1 MRLTELHQPLLTEGG
16 EIFKTADGASRTKR
30 INRDQIPATLK
41 WLEEIAGVPTTNMTL
56 GSVGRKASSG
66 DLDIAVDANK
76 ITKDELVN
84 KLSQWVKSQGENPQ
98 QWIRKSGIS
107 VHFLTPIEGNTRL
120 GFVQTDFMFANQI
133 DWIKFGLYAAGDASN
148 YSGADRNLLMSSLA
162 KSQGLKYSWQK
173 GLVRREDDSVIT
185 QDPNEIAAR
194 LLSPSFD
201 QSSLLSVETI
211 QSALDQLPYLKSAI
225 KELASR
231 LEMELTPQGEPI
243 KPGDLRKNQEEAA
256 RITRLIG

>member
-1 MRLTELHQPLLTEGG
+1 MRLTELHQPLLVEGG
-16 EIFKTADGASRTKR
+16 EIFKTPDGRPRTRR
-30 INRDQIPATLK
+30 IKKEEIPATLA
-41 WLEEIAGVPTTNMTL
+41 WLEAIADVPTTNMTL

-66 DLDIAVDANK
+66 DLDIAVDANL
-76 ITKDELVN
+76 ITKDELVRT
-84 KLSQWVKSQGENPQ
+84 LSQWVKSQGEDPK

-107 VHFLTPIEGNTRL
+107 VHFLTPIEGNAKL
-120 GFVQTDFMFANQI
+120 GYVQTDFMFANQV
-133 DWIKFGLYAAGDASN
+133 DWIKFGLYAAGDTSN

-162 KSQGLKYSWQK
+162 KAQGVKYSWQK

-185 QDPNEIAAR
+185 QDPDEIAAR

-201 QSSLLSVETI
+201 QTALLSVETI
-211 QSALDQLPYLKSAI
+211 QAALDQLPHLKSAI

-231 LEMELTPQGEPI
+231 LERDQTPDGEPI

-256 RITRLIG
+256 RIKRLIG